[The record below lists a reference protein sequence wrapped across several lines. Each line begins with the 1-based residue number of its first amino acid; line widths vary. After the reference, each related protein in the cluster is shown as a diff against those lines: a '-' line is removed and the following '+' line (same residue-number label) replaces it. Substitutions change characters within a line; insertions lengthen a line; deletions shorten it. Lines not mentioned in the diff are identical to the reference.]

1 MVRLCMDEILIL
13 HGRVHVSSW
22 RSHRLML
29 PLACS
34 YNLLMSFPGFCF
46 FNLIYLVVV
55 CCFSGVYLEGYK
67 GLVPS
72 FDLSAYILSVFAVFQ
87 HCYFWSIIYSYIW
100 PKKKTAT
107 GNSYKILRVIQRSDQ
122 KLWPFRTGTLVGA
135 MKPSPQRFHIY
146 SKENYVRKFL

>member
-1 MVRLCMDEILIL
+1 MGRLCMDEILIL

-87 HCYFWSIIYSYIW
+87 HCYF
-100 PKKKTAT
+100 
-107 GNSYKILRVIQRSDQ
+107 
-122 KLWPFRTGTLVGA
+122 
-135 MKPSPQRFHIY
+135 
-146 SKENYVRKFL
+146 